1 MKTFVITLSKTF
13 PRTHIHSGRETNFAH
28 LLGNGL
34 NLTEDGLKICRHKIH
49 TVRTNLPLWEKRI
62 SEIQSGQAVLS
73 IREWTGRP
81 YGSPQ
86 KELARLTGSDG
97 VGVQALKLK
106 DLFSST
112 VIDGE
117 KVELPDLAAHDG
129 LSFSDMERQVTVEEV
144 RSFLSAS
151 DRQFVK
157 GGIRVSRVRFK
168 RDEEGNCTDILL
180 DYEQTVSET
189 GENNAQEGSK

>member
-13 PRTHIHSGRETNFAH
+13 PRTHIHSGRETYFAQ
-28 LLGNGL
+28 LLNNGL
-34 NLTEDGLKICRHKIH
+34 SLTEEGLKISRHKIH

-62 SEIQSGQAVLS
+62 SEIQRGQAVLS

-97 VGVQALKLK
+97 VGIQVLKLEN
-106 DLFSST
+106 LYSPT

-117 KVELPDLAAHDG
+117 KVELSDLAAHDG
-129 LSFSDMERQVTVEEV
+129 LSLSDWYDWFRNVDLRQPMAIIHFTKF
-144 RSFLSAS
+144 RYGKTNDTRRRTKIS
-151 DRQFVK
+151 
-157 GGIRVSRVRFK
+157 
-168 RDEEGNCTDILL
+168 T
-180 DYEQTVSET
+180 
-189 GENNAQEGSK
+189 

>member
-106 DLFSST
+106 DFFSST

-129 LSFSDMERQVTVEEV
+129 LSFSDWYDWFRKVDLRQPTA
-144 RSFLSAS
+144 RTFSLTTNRRFQ
-151 DRQFVK
+151 RQGKTTLRRVQNDKTKTDPADKDKNPAK
-157 GGIRVSRVRFK
+157 G
-168 RDEEGNCTDILL
+168 L
-180 DYEQTVSET
+180 
-189 GENNAQEGSK
+189 